1 MGDGGRVAAG
11 DDGLA
16 RGFLARVDGGG
27 GVSNVRRIGQRY
39 TDNGDVFEWA
49 DGCVS
54 IPMRKMTGSER
65 HAWDNA
71 LWLST
76 LPSHRED
83 ADRLLDRL
91 CEEANRCES
100 RSIRYEQ
107 RGMAAEANATLL
119 LAELY
124 DAAAKGLV
132 R

>member
-1 MGDGGRVAAG
+1 MPAIEY
-11 DDGLA
+11 
-16 RGFLARVDGGG
+16 
-27 GVSNVRRIGQRY
+27 SNLRQCGQRY
-39 TDNGDVFEWA
+39 LSDGEVWEWA

-54 IPMRKMTGSER
+54 IPVRYMSDGER
-65 HAWDNA
+65 RAWNNA

-91 CEEANRCES
+91 AEESNRCES

-107 RGMAAEANATLL
+107 RGMAAEANASLL

-124 DAAAKGLV
+124 DAAAAGLV